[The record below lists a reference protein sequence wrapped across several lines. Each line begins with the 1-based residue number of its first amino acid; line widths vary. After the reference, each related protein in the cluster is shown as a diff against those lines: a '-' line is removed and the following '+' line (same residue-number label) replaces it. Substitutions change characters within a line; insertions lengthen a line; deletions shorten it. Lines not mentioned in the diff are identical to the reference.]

1 MKKIVL
7 TLIVSAVMLSIT
19 SCEDDENIRT
29 FTGQFVYLKESYIS
43 DLCSPYEIKARLYR
57 DSLPNASHCPIVAI
71 TGDIPS
77 EYCVTDT
84 IVVKIVVEELCPKA
98 ASMGG
103 FEDCSVPSVCKIKS
117 IERI

>member
-7 TLIVSAVMLSIT
+7 TLIVGIGILSIC
-19 SCEDDENIRT
+19 SCEDEEILKT
-29 FTGQFVYLKESYIS
+29 YTGKFIYLEKSYIS

-84 IVVKIVVEELCPKA
+84 IAVKIVVEELCPKA

-103 FEDCSVPSVCKIKS
+103 FEDCSLPSVCKIKS